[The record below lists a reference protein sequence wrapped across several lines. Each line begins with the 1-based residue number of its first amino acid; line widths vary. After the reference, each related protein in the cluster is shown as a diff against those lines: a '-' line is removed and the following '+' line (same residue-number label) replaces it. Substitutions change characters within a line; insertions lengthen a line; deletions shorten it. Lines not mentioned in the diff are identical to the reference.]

1 MPFKP
6 PQAEK
11 CDVCTKSV
19 YAAER
24 LEAGGRIYHK
34 MCFKCSV
41 CKNPLK
47 LNTYSQAEGILYCK
61 TDYGKAILAKN
72 AQISM

>member
-1 MPFKP
+1 MTRAVVFGVQAP
-6 PQAEK
+6 PAEK

-24 LEAGGRIYHK
+24 MEAGGRIYHK

-41 CKNPLK
+41 CKNSLK
-47 LNTYSQAEGILYCK
+47 SV
-61 TDYGKAILAKN
+61 
-72 AQISM
+72 